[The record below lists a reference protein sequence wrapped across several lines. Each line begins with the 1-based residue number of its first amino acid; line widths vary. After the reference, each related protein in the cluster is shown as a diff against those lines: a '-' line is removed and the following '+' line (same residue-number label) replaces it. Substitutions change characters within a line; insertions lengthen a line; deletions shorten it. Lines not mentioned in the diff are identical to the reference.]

1 MGVGD
6 SKASGKNKGQSVTLD
21 LSEKPLEKW
30 IQEAKKANSLKHIER
45 LDLSRQ
51 EISDLPPQITKLTN
65 LKILQV
71 YDNGL
76 KSIPPEIGLS
86 FSFYIYIVSLS

>member
-1 MGVGD
+1 MG
-6 SKASGKNKGQSVTLD
+6 ANLSGGTGKDKGKGQSLTLD

-30 IQEAKKANSLKHIER
+30 IQEAKKSSNLKYIER
-45 LDLSRQ
+45 LDISRQ
-51 EISDLPPQITKLTN
+51 ELPELPPQISKLTN

-76 KSIPPEIGLS
+76 KSIPPEIGML
-86 FSFYIYIVSLS
+86 F

>member
-1 MGVGD
+1 MGVTTSSD
-6 SKASGKNKGQSVTLD
+6 KDKKSQSVTLD

-30 IQEAKKANSLKHIER
+30 LQEAKKANNLKNIEG

-51 EISDLPPQITKLTN
+51 EITELPPQISKLTN

-71 YDNGL
+71 YDNAL
-76 KSIPPEIGLS
+76 KTIPPEIGIL
-86 FSFYIYIVSLS
+86 Y